1 MWGSPPSPLHKSKT
15 TAPSEQT
22 TTILIQQGELR
33 PSIPARDTF
42 LVSQAVG
49 QGPRLQVTVT
59 APIVRI
65 SLNHEPRSGTGLQLW
80 GESCFVWGQI
90 SYRLQR
96 QRQRQRHHHVGQDL
110 RAPPRLHTWGRHS
123 HRARP
128 DTAPTT
134 TNAPPR
140 SSIADF
146 QGIHHTTT
154 SQHQRCTRPDLSVKH
169 HQPTNPSSQLPANRT
184 AHPSS
189 SELGTRTPTS
199 ASISRSHS
207 ALTVSRATP
216 PLHSGP
222 TAIRPAT

>member
-90 SYRLQR
+90 STDFSDNDNDTIMWGRISEHHQGSTRGADTRTARGRTPHR
-96 QRQRQRHHHVGQDL
+96 QPPMRHRVAASQTSK
-110 RAPPRLHTWGRHS
+110 AFTTPPRHS
-123 HRARP
+123 TKGVL
-128 DTAPTT
+128 DQISV
-134 TNAPPR
+134 
-140 SSIADF
+140 SS
-146 QGIHHTTT
+146 TT
-154 SQHQRCTRPDLSVKH
+154 SRPTRLLNC
-169 HQPTNPSSQLPANRT
+169 QPTELPIRQA
-184 AHPSS
+184 
-189 SELGTRTPTS
+189 
-199 ASISRSHS
+199 ASWARALRRPLRS
-207 ALTVSRATP
+207 P
-216 PLHSGP
+216 GP
-222 TAIRPAT
+222 IQP